1 MRERLGPLAD
11 IIGPA
16 PPTASPVPEHGLAI
30 TVVAVCVIGL
40 IVLWVRMGSSRRARR
55 RLRALGRDYRNG
67 RLAGRE
73 MAYQVAGEL
82 ASAFRVRRVKADEVP
97 AGLQPADRARWVDL
111 VTHLDALRY
120 RPDAALDPEETARLV
135 AWVQTRIGRRR

>member
-1 MRERLGPLAD
+1 
-11 IIGPA
+11 
-16 PPTASPVPEHGLAI
+16 
-30 TVVAVCVIGL
+30 
-40 IVLWVRMGSSRRARR
+40 
-55 RLRALGRDYRNG
+55 
-67 RLAGRE
+67 
-73 MAYQVAGEL
+73 
-82 ASAFRVRRVKADEVP
+82 RVRRVKADEVP